1 MNLLRGEIM
10 VSRFI
15 NLPTIVSFDL
25 DGVAIFARVIIFP
38 AIDNLLSAEAKRI
51 GRLAQ
56 LRIK

>member
-1 MNLLRGEIM
+1 M

-15 NLPTIVSFDL
+15 NLPTIASFDL
-25 DGVAIFARVIIFP
+25 DRVAIFARVIIFP

-56 LRIK
+56 LQIK

>member
-15 NLPTIVSFDL
+15 NLPTIASFDL

-56 LRIK
+56 LQIK

>member
-38 AIDNLLSAEAKRI
+38 AIDNLLSAE
-51 GRLAQ
+51 Q
-56 LRIK
+56 NV